1 MQNYNKYKNLI
12 DEMTT
17 DEKISMLSGA
27 NFWNTKE
34 IKRLEIPS
42 MMLTDG
48 PHGLRKQGGKADHL
62 GLNASIPATC
72 FPTAATLANS
82 WDVQLAEEMGTL
94 LGTEAVKEE
103 ISVLLGPGLNIK
115 RNPLCGRNFEYF
127 SEDPFLSGTMAGSMI
142 RGIESKGISSCP
154 KHFAVNSQEKL
165 RMTIDEITDIRALHE
180 IYLEGFRIAL
190 KENPKAIMT
199 SYNKVNGSYA
209 NESEYLIKETLKS
222 RFGFDGL
229 IVTDWGGNND
239 RVAALQVGNQLEMP
253 SSGGITDVELKNG
266 LAAGEITETLID
278 DAVADVLEIVYTTK
292 ANIESNYKQ
301 AQADFDTELHHQ
313 KAVEIAE
320 QSIVMLKNEVLP
332 LQAQSK
338 VALIGDFA
346 FKPRYQGAGSSLIE
360 PSKLKSPREVFANGD
375 FEIVGAERGYRRYG
389 QKSSRLAKR
398 ALKLAG
404 KAEYVV
410 FYMGLDESSET
421 EGLDRNHMR
430 VLENQVNV
438 LKQVHAV
445 NPNIIIVLAGGAPI
459 ELDFEKYAKS
469 ILHGYLGGQ
478 GISEAIYNVISGK
491 VNPSGKL
498 AETYPL
504 KWEDVLSSKYYP
516 GNEVTSEHRESI
528 YVGYRYFETANKEVR
543 YPFGFGLSYT
553 SFEYNDLSITPS
565 GVKFKI
571 TNTGQVAGSEIAQ
584 LYIGHQDSSIFRSKI
599 ELKGFAK
606 VALAPNETKEIEIE
620 FDEHAFSYFN
630 TQTNDWEQELGTYS
644 IAIGKNVR
652 DIQLQGEI
660 EVVKTATTDNQV
672 EAVRYVPTTDL
683 YDSDKLSDYYDLS
696 SGKISRD
703 QFETLYGKK
712 LPDSKWDRSLTLTMN
727 DVIAQSEYQGVLGK
741 IIHKMLVLTNKVLLK
756 IEKPIV
762 ANYVYFLIYMPW
774 RQVSRFTGGKIK
786 EQTVIKLLEKL

>member
-1 MQNYNKYKNLI
+1 MQNYDKYQHLV
-12 DEMTT
+12 DEMTI
-17 DEKISMLSGA
+17 DEKIAMLSGA
-27 NFWNTKE
+27 NFWNTKAVE
-34 IKRLEIPS
+34 RLGIPS

-62 GLNASIPATC
+62 GLNSSIPATC

-82 WDVQLAEEMGTL
+82 WDVKLAEEMGSL

-127 SEDPFLSGTMAGSMI
+127 SEDPLLSGRMAGSMI
-142 RGIESKGISSCP
+142 RGIESKGVSSCP

-165 RMTIDEITDIRALHE
+165 RMTIDEVTDIRALHE

-209 NESEYLIKETLKS
+209 NESEYLIKDTLKS

-239 RVAALQVGNQLEMP
+239 RVEALKVGNQLEMP
-253 SSGGITDVELKNG
+253 SSGGITDVELKDG
-266 LAAGEITETLID
+266 LTAGAISEQMID
-278 DAVADVLEIVYTTK
+278 EAVADILDIVYTTK
-292 ANIESNYKQ
+292 AGIESNREQ
-301 AQADFDTELHHQ
+301 AAADYDLDLHHQ

-320 QSIVMLKNEVLP
+320 QSIVMLKNQVLP
-332 LQAQSK
+332 LKPQST

-346 FKPRYQGAGSSLIE
+346 YKPRYQGAGSSLIE
-360 PSKLKSPREVFANGD
+360 PTKLKSPREVFNDGE
-375 FEIVGAERGYRRYG
+375 FEVVGTERGYRRYG
-389 QKSSRLAKR
+389 QNSKRLAKR
-398 ALKLAG
+398 AVKLAA

-421 EGLDRNHMR
+421 EGLDRLHMR

-438 LKQVHAV
+438 LKQIHAV
-445 NPNIIIVLAGGAPI
+445 NQNIIIVLAGGAPI
-459 ELDFEKYAKS
+459 ELEFEQYAKS

-478 GISEAIYNVISGK
+478 GVAEAMYNIIAGK

-504 KWEDVLSSKYYP
+504 KWEDVLSSNYYP
-516 GNEVTSEHRESI
+516 GNEATSEHRESI
-528 YVGYRYFETANKEVR
+528 FVGYRYFETANVYVR
-543 YPFGFGLSYT
+543 YPFGYGLSYT
-553 SFEYNDLSITPS
+553 SFDYHDLTVSPT

-571 TNTGQVAGSEIAQ
+571 TNSGKMAGSEIAQ
-584 LYIGHQDSSIFRSKI
+584 LYIGHQASSIFRSKV
-599 ELKGFAK
+599 ELKGFEK
-606 VALAPNETKEIEIE
+606 VLLQPGETKEIEIE

-630 TQTNDWEQELGTYS
+630 TQTDDWEQEVGTYS
-644 IAIGKNVR
+644 IAVGKNVR
-652 DIQLQGEI
+652 DIQLQAEI
-660 EVVKTATTDNQV
+660 EVVEKAQNENQIEV
-672 EAVRYVPTTDL
+672 QRFVPVTDL
-683 YDSDKLSDYYDLS
+683 YDREQLSDYYDLS
-696 SGKISRD
+696 YGQIRRQ
-703 QFETLYGKK
+703 QFETLYGKP
-712 LPDSKWDRSLTLTMN
+712 LPASNWDRSLSLTLN
-727 DVIAQSEYQGVLGK
+727 DVIAQSEYQGILGK
-741 IIHKMLVLTNKVLLK
+741 TIHKLLIFTNKLLLK
-756 IEKPIV
+756 LEKPII
-762 ANYVYFLIYMPW
+762 ANYVYFVVYMPW

-786 EQTVIKLLEKL
+786 EKTVVKLLEKL